1 MDSNDVLYGAD
12 PDYLGEIQAIIN
24 KVLDDILEEIAKL
37 KSEEAES
44 SEAVWKNRIT
54 SVMNI
59 RLQNKENWLL
69 TYSITHF
76 LLQNL
81 LQNLLR

>member
-1 MDSNDVLYGAD
+1 MLYGAD

-44 SEAVWKNRIT
+44 SEAV
-54 SVMNI
+54 
-59 RLQNKENWLL
+59 
-69 TYSITHF
+69 
-76 LLQNL
+76 
-81 LQNLLR
+81 